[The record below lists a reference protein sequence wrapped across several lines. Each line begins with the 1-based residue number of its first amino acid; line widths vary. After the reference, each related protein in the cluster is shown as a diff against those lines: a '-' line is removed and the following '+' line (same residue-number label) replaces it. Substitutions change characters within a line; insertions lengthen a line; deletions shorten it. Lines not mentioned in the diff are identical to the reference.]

1 MKRLLFSHVPN
12 PSRPVG
18 HPSREG
24 TQAGPKSPLSRGVA
38 RSAGVCL
45 LAILSICA
53 TAQLAAASDPSVIS
67 RLEPKKVTHAP
78 VTATLVPL
86 SENWRMDGDIPVH
99 ALLISLQGLANR
111 DQPRLYLEYPMIW
124 QWEIVRPLVTFLEK
138 RHGVKFDRLGMDDAD
153 TALGLFAKYAKGVV
167 VWDKAVR
174 SSLIVAFTA
183 AGVEDLVVVSEDQ
196 LPLAA
201 KHGLKL
207 VVDLRGKFTGQ
218 TDAQIYQWAYDQYF
232 ERCSRD
238 YYVVMGGH
246 AGAEMQPGVA
256 DFGIRQRA
264 FFTDLSSNPKH
275 PEELALLNRILGRQN
290 VPSIVLGWHSYAKDT
305 EGQHTTLVGNYGLI
319 MEGLHNLPN
328 VSFTS
333 QIPLTPDFKFANNHT
348 AQPGEQRKAV
358 KKVYIAAVATDAMGI
373 GTWTKPGR
381 GKIPYSW
388 QVLMNWAW
396 MNPPALQYF
405 YEDKSPNDYF
415 IGGLSGPGYMYP
427 KAIPADKWPALTAIG
442 RDLMKRLDLRVLE
455 IMDYSEGNRHVGNTD
470 LPKDVVDRYY
480 DQYPDAT
487 GFINGYGSAR
497 TFDLRGARPLLSY
510 DYYLSIERP
519 VEEAAAD
526 LEELIQLNP
535 QRPYFLLMHVRESNT
550 VEKVADILGRLS
562 ESVEV
567 VPLDVFLQLA
577 AGAKTYRT
585 YYQQPTDAID
595 RNP

>member
-1 MKRLLFSHVPN
+1 LCAVLALS
-12 PSRPVG
+12 PSVR
-18 HPSREG
+18 
-24 TQAGPKSPLSRGVA
+24 
-38 RSAGVCL
+38 
-45 LAILSICA
+45 
-53 TAQLAAASDPSVIS
+53 AAATEASIIA
-67 RLEPKKVTHAP
+67 RLEPKKVAHAP
-78 VTATLVPL
+78 ATATLVPL

-111 DQPRLYLEYPMIW
+111 DQPRLYLEYPKSW
-124 QWEIVRPLVTFLEK
+124 QWEIVRPLETFLEK
-138 RHGVKFDRLGMDDAD
+138 RHGMKFERLGLDDAD
-153 TALGLFAKYAKGVV
+153 AALARFAQYAKGVV
-167 VWDKAVR
+167 IWDKAVR
-174 SSLIVAFTA
+174 SSLIVAFTI
-183 AGVEDLVVVSEDQ
+183 AGVEDLVVVSADL

-201 KHGLKL
+201 KHGLKPL
-207 VVDLRGKFTGQ
+207 ADLRGKFTGQ

-264 FFTDLSSNPKH
+264 FFTDLSANPKH
-275 PEELALLNRILGRQN
+275 PEELALLKKILSRQN

-333 QIPLTPDFKFANNHT
+333 QIPLTPDFRFVNNH
-348 AQPGEQRKAV
+348 APQPAGLRRA
-358 KKVYIAAVATDAMGI
+358 KKQVYICAVATDAMGI

-381 GKIPYSW
+381 GKIPYTW

-427 KAIPADKWPALTAIG
+427 KAIPADKWPALTAVG

-470 LPKDVVDRYY
+470 LPKEVVDRYY
-480 DQYPDAT
+480 SQYPDAL
-487 GFINGYGSAR
+487 GFINGYGTAR
-497 TFDLRGARPLLSY
+497 TYDLRNGRPLLSY
-510 DYYLSIERP
+510 DYYLAVDRP

-535 QRPYFLLMHVRESNT
+535 ARPYFLLMHVRESNT

-562 ESVEV
+562 EPVEV
-567 VPLDVFLQLA
+567 VPLDVFLALA
-577 AGAKTYRT
+577 ASAQTYQIH
-585 YYQQPTDAID
+585 YQQPTDAID

>member
-1 MKRLLFSHVPN
+1 MSRLFLSLLLLLPALA
-12 PSRPVG
+12 RAAD
-18 HPSREG
+18 
-24 TQAGPKSPLSRGVA
+24 QA
-38 RSAGVCL
+38 
-45 LAILSICA
+45 SIIA
-53 TAQLAAASDPSVIS
+53 
-67 RLEPKKVTHAP
+67 RLEPKKVSRAP
-78 VTATLVPL
+78 ATATLIPL

-99 ALLISLQGLANR
+99 ALLIALQGLANR
-111 DQPRLYLEYPMIW
+111 DQPRIYLEYPAHW
-124 QWEIVRPLVTFLEK
+124 QWEIVRPLRDFLTK
-138 RHGVKFDRLGMDDAD
+138 RHGVQWQRLGVDDAD
-153 TALGLFAKYAKGVV
+153 AALTLHARHAKGVV
-167 VWDKAVR
+167 IWDKAVR
-174 SSLIVAFTA
+174 SSLIVAFTI
-183 AGVEDLVVVSEDQ
+183 AGVEDLLPVTEDL

-201 KHGLKL
+201 RHGLKPL
-207 VVDLRGKFTGQ
+207 VDLRGRFTGQ
-218 TDAQIYQWAYDQYF
+218 TDAQIYQWAYDRYF

-246 AGAEMQPGVA
+246 AGAEMQPGIA

-264 FFTDLSSNPKH
+264 FFTDLSANPKH
-275 PEELALLNRILGRQN
+275 VEEIALLKKILSRQN

-333 QIPLTPDFKFANNHT
+333 QIPLTPDFKFTNNHT
-348 AQPGEQRKAV
+348 VKPGAPVRQAG

-381 GKIPYSW
+381 GQIPYTW
-388 QVLMNWAW
+388 QVLMNWVW

-427 KAIPADKWPALTAIG
+427 KAIPADKWPALTAVG
-442 RDLMKRLDLRVLE
+442 RDLMRRLDLNVLE

-470 LPKDVVDRYY
+470 LPKEIVDRYY
-480 DQYPDAT
+480 EQYPDVA
-487 GFINGYGSAR
+487 GFINGYGTAR
-497 TFDLRGARPLLSY
+497 TFDLRDAKPLLSY
-510 DYYLSIERP
+510 DYYLDVNRP
-519 VEEAAAD
+519 VDEAAAD

-535 QRPYFLLMHVRESNT
+535 QRPYFLLMHIRESNT
-550 VEKVADILGRLS
+550 VEKVTQILGRLS
-562 ESVEV
+562 EQVEV

-585 YYQQPTDAID
+585 HYQQPGDPID
-595 RNP
+595 HNP